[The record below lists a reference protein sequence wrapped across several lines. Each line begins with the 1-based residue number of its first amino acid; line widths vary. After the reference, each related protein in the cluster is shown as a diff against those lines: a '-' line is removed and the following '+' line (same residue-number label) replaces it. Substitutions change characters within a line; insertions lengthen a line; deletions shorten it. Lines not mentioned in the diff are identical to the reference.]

1 MEVLLNAKA
10 ASSIPEYDDSN
21 YNRAK
26 EFKAFEE
33 TKAGVKGLVDSGVTK
48 IPGFFVYAPENVEK
62 STAKAKTNTIT
73 NDKFGSVE
81 HRVLVGDVRSRTSV
95 ACFFHP
101 SAANQF
107 KPYGVIKEL
116 LSDGSL
122 KYRGT
127 HIAEFMACI
136 SLLPSPC
143 PRSPA
148 IVVNMEVSDN
158 AESSIN
164 EEESN
169 YDRGK
174 EVKAFEETKACVK
187 GLVDS
192 GASNIPRILSTH
204 QRKCDSRLQM
214 LVISAFRSQK

>member
-26 EFKAFEE
+26 KFKAFKE
-33 TKAGVKGLVDSGVTK
+33 TKAGVKELVDSGVTK

-62 STAKAKTNTIT
+62 SSAKLS
-73 NDKFGSVE
+73 DKFGRVE

-127 HIAEFMACI
+127 HIAEFMEEKTAPLH
-136 SLLPSPC
+136 SL
-143 PRSPA
+143 
-148 IVVNMEVSDN
+148 
-158 AESSIN
+158 
-164 EEESN
+164 
-169 YDRGK
+169 
-174 EVKAFEETKACVK
+174 
-187 GLVDS
+187 
-192 GASNIPRILSTH
+192 ILSWL
-204 QRKCDSRLQM
+204 D
-214 LVISAFRSQK
+214 